1 MFRVVEKRIMIIVTR
16 CVFFFLFLSGLWL
29 DYIRLELQ
37 HPCGKPDTAGELY
50 WRATK
55 SLDGEFTEEFVGL
68 YSLLRADRL

>member
-1 MFRVVEKRIMIIVTR
+1 MFRVLREANHDNRNTLL
-16 CVFFFLFLSGLWL
+16 VFSFFSGLWL